1 MTTQKNYRMNTKTL
15 AKLVALQS
23 TNPSQNETELIR
35 IAIDLLFAKGAPII
49 NKPTPDDIASA
60 CWKQQIKVENMNILD
75 SGLELQKEIANELY
89 MLSM

>member
-1 MTTQKNYRMNTKTL
+1 MTTQKNYRMDTKTL
-15 AKLVALQS
+15 AKLAALQS

-60 CWKQQIKVENMNILD
+60 YWKQQIKVDNMNILD